1 MGNRSTHHRVDT
13 GDMIKFAAIV
23 FLTGLVGLCVGLL
36 ARSIRIAMGCVLV
49 VVVIVGIVLIAGVI

>member
-1 MGNRSTHHRVDT
+1 
-13 GDMIKFAAIV
+13 MIKFAAIV